1 MGLKLSRHYP
11 IVHQFDE
18 DAIQDRNPYFIV
30 FATGIQGWRPSTA
43 RLDGKSSVLTTDDLW
58 ILQNEIKRIN
68 KE

>member
-30 FATGIQGWRPSTA
+30 FATGIQGWRPSTV
-43 RLDGKSSVLTTDDLW
+43 RLDGKQVQSWRRMTPKACKISL
-58 ILQNEIKRIN
+58 N
-68 KE
+68 K